1 MKDSSEIRVLLVD
14 DEQTLL
20 KFLSKRLLRDGFTVK
35 ITFCGEEAVQAASD
49 RIYDVAVVDINMPG
63 IDGLETLKMLTEIQ
77 PDMQCVILTGLQ
89 NPEDLPQGT
98 EKNAY
103 RLMFKPVDF
112 ESLTQTI
119 REAHRHKLKLQKEKN
134 PREGSHAQDTSQ
146 DSRIKKIFSK
156 MQKLYGI
163 PDE

>member
-1 MKDSSEIRVLLVD
+1 
-14 DEQTLL
+14 
-20 KFLSKRLLRDGFTVK
+20 
-35 ITFCGEEAVQAASD
+35 
-49 RIYDVAVVDINMPG
+49 MPG

-89 NPEDLPQGT
+89 NPEDLPPGP

-134 PREGSHAQDTSQ
+134 PREGSHAQDTSK
-146 DSRIKKIFSK
+146 DSRIKRIFSK

>member
-1 MKDSSEIRVLLVD
+1 
-14 DEQTLL
+14 
-20 KFLSKRLLRDGFTVK
+20 
-35 ITFCGEEAVQAASD
+35 VQAASD

-63 IDGLETLKMLTEIQ
+63 IDGLETLKQLKEIQ
-77 PDMQCVILTGLQ
+77 PDMQRVILTGLQ

-98 EKNAY
+98 ENNAY
-103 RLMFKPVDF
+103 QLMFKPVDF

-119 REAHRHKLKLQKEKN
+119 REAHRHKLKLQKEEN
-134 PREGSHAQDTSQ
+134 SREGSHARDPSQ
-146 DSRIKKIFSK
+146 KSRIKRLFSK